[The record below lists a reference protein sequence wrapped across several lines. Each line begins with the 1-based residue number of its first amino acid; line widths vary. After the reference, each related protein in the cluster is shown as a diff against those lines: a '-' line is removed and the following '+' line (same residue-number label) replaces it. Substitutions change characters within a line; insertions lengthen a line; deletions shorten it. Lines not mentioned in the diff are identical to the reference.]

1 MTSNGLPPILY
12 RPARDTDVERTYE
25 VFVQAAD
32 DLGARLGRPARA
44 SVSAPPVRAL
54 LVRRAV
60 LRHDGERFWVAES
73 DGVVVGFGMAILRDD
88 VWHLAALHVMPA
100 FQGRGIGSALIRR
113 TLDGTRPTTVL
124 TVLTD
129 ASNPISNALYLRF
142 GMLPQDSILAFDGL
156 VEGVEAGGPVNMAGG
171 EGATGGV
178 RGLTTRPLDLQRDQA
193 ALASIDLAT
202 IGFARP
208 TDHVMWTTV
217 PGLAGHLALRGGVV
231 RGYLYASDAGAIGP
245 GAVHDPADLAP
256 ALELAALDARDRGAS
271 SLHVRVGGSAR
282 TAVAWLIEHG
292 FRLSTTGLFLT
303 SRPVGRLDRYATSG
317 GDALY

>member
-1 MTSNGLPPILY
+1 MTSNGLPHILF
-12 RPARDTDVERTYE
+12 RPARDADVERTYE

-32 DLGARLGRPARA
+32 DLGARLGRPSRA
-44 SVSAPPVRAL
+44 AVSAPSLRAL
-54 LVRRAV
+54 HVRRAV
-60 LRHDGERFWVAES
+60 LKHDGERFWVAEAE
-73 DGVVVGFGMAILRDD
+73 GVVVGFGMAILRDD

-100 FQGRGIGSALIRR
+100 FQGRGIGSELIRR
-113 TLDGTRPTTVL
+113 TLDGTRPTTIL

-156 VEGVEAGGPVNMAGG
+156 VEGVKAGGDGR
-171 EGATGGV
+171 TGGV
-178 RGLTTRPLDLQRDQA
+178 GGLTTRPLDLERDQA

-217 PGLAGHLALRGGVV
+217 PGLAGHLVLRGGVV

-245 GAVHDPADLAP
+245 LAVHDPADLTA
-256 ALELAALDARDRGAS
+256 ALRLAALDAHDRGAS
-271 SLHVRVGGSAR
+271 SLHVRVCGSAR

>member
-1 MTSNGLPPILY
+1 MTSNGLPPILF
-12 RPARDTDVERTYE
+12 RPARDADVERTYE

-32 DLGARLGRPARA
+32 DLGARLGRPSRA
-44 SVSAPPVRAL
+44 AASAPSLRAL
-54 LVRRAV
+54 HVRRAV
-60 LRHDGERFWVAES
+60 LKHDGERFWVAEAE
-73 DGVVVGFGMAILRDD
+73 GVVVGFGMAILRDD

-100 FQGRGIGSALIRR
+100 FQGRGIGSELIRR
-113 TLDGTRPTTVL
+113 TLDGTRPTTIL

-156 VEGVEAGGPVNMAGG
+156 VEGVKAGGDGR
-171 EGATGGV
+171 TGGV
-178 RGLTTRPLDLQRDQA
+178 GGLTTRPLDLERDQT

-217 PGLAGHLALRGGVV
+217 PGLAGHLVLRGGVV

-245 GAVHDPADLAP
+245 LAVHDPADLTA
-256 ALELAALDARDRGAS
+256 ALRLAALDAHDRGAS
-271 SLHVRVGGSAR
+271 SLHVRVCGSAR